1 MAAIQIQNLR
11 FCYPGS
17 YDDVFENLNL
27 NLDTDWKLGLIG
39 RNGRGKTTL
48 LRLLAGEFSCAAGRI
63 VAPVE
68 FEYFPR
74 PVSAPGQDGWTILQ
88 QLCPE
93 AQDWEIERE
102 LSRLALDAEALA
114 QPFDCLSG
122 GERTRALL
130 AALFLNENRFALI
143 DEPTNHLDAAG
154 RKLVASYLKRKRGF
168 ILVSH
173 DRAFLDGCVDHILAF
188 NRNSVELQAGNY
200 SSWRQNFE
208 RREAFE
214 AARDAQLRR
223 EIGRMK
229 EAARRA
235 SDWSDDLE
243 RDKHGTRIAGL
254 RPDRG
259 HIGHKAAKMMQRS
272 KAIEAR
278 REQAIAEKAD
288 LLRDAEET
296 QALKLHPLA
305 HHARKLLELRDVC
318 IRYGSREICGP
329 IQLCVE
335 QGERIALDGPNGSG
349 KTSLLKLALGAD
361 IPHSGT
367 VTRASGLIAS
377 YVSQDSAGLQGS
389 LADYARVRGLDPTLL
404 RTILRKLGFDR
415 NQFEKDLSD
424 LSEGQR
430 KKLLI
435 AASLCDRAHL
445 YIWDEPLNYIDLDA
459 RIQIE
464 ELIRLYA
471 PTMLFVEH
479 DCAFRTA
486 VATRSF
492 ALSSAFSPNRACNSK
507 PDPDTI

>member
-1 MAAIQIQNLR
+1 MAAIQIHNLR

-74 PVSAPGQDGWTILQ
+74 PVSAPGEDGWTILHR
-88 QLCPE
+88 LCPE

-102 LSRLALDAEALA
+102 LSRLELDAEALA
-114 QPFDCLSG
+114 QPFERLSG

-130 AALFLNENRFALI
+130 AALFLNESRFPLI
-143 DEPTNHLDAAG
+143 DEPTNHLDVAG

-168 ILVSH
+168 ILISH

-188 NRNSVELQAGNY
+188 NRSSVDLQAGNY

-208 RREAFE
+208 RREVFE
-214 AARDAQLRR
+214 EARDAQLRR

-229 EAARRA
+229 EAARHA

-243 RDKHGTRIAGL
+243 RSKHGTRIAGL

-272 KAIEAR
+272 KSIEAR
-278 REQAIAEKAD
+278 REQAIAEKAA

-296 QALKLHPLA
+296 EALKLCPLA
-305 HHARKLLELRDVC
+305 HHARKLVELRNVC

-377 YVSQDSAGLQGS
+377 YVSQDSASLRGS
-389 LADYARVRGLDPTLL
+389 LADFARARGLDPTLL
-404 RTILRKLGFDR
+404 RTVLRKLGFDR

-479 DCAFRTA
+479 DCSFRAA

-492 ALSSAFSPNRACNSK
+492 ALPSSFSPNRACNSE
-507 PDPDTI
+507 PAPDTI